1 MFLETLP
8 HNQLQ
13 IGELAALSAFDKALE
28 RGFNA
33 EEALSA
39 AIKAAEGVNASITVG
54 AALAKAPEEMVLGW
68 EKASTVQIENEPSDD
83 ENEGENGSTTI
94 PFVSIIAQGPLS
106 NSALNVP
113 EINDAAFGFGSQF
126 EVPVVE
132 INAQAENH
140 SFQNR
145 TDIVTAT
152 SNAVALTYTEVS
164 GSVNA
169 DLLVGGSGQDT
180 LGGNADNDSLY
191 AGLPT
196 NYQAS
201 VHDAANSLAN
211 AMFSVAGGDVIGA
224 GEVGDDFIWGGSGNN
239 QLHSDVPDTSS
250 ALFEELKF
258 GLGLTGG
265 DDTIEGGVCDDS
277 IWGGQGNDMI
287 SGNAGD
293 DTIYVD
299 NRANMLRGNAGAD
312 NIFSYADDDI
322 IRGGQGDDSIS
333 GTAR

>member
-39 AIKAAEGVNASITVG
+39 AIKAAESVNASITVG

-113 EINDAAFGFGSQF
+113 EINDVAFGFGFQF

-145 TDIVTAT
+145 TD
-152 SNAVALTYTEVS
+152 
-164 GSVNA
+164 
-169 DLLVGGSGQDT
+169 
-180 LGGNADNDSLY
+180 
-191 AGLPT
+191 
-196 NYQAS
+196 
-201 VHDAANSLAN
+201 
-211 AMFSVAGGDVIGA
+211 
-224 GEVGDDFIWGGSGNN
+224 
-239 QLHSDVPDTSS
+239 
-250 ALFEELKF
+250 
-258 GLGLTGG
+258 
-265 DDTIEGGVCDDS
+265 
-277 IWGGQGNDMI
+277 
-287 SGNAGD
+287 
-293 DTIYVD
+293 
-299 NRANMLRGNAGAD
+299 
-312 NIFSYADDDI
+312 
-322 IRGGQGDDSIS
+322 
-333 GTAR
+333 

>member
-1 MFLETLP
+1 VFLETLP

-28 RGFNA
+28 ISFNA

-39 AIKAAEGVNASITVG
+39 AIKAAESLNASITVG

-68 EKASTVQIENEPSDD
+68 EKASRVQIENEPSDD

-113 EINDAAFGFGSQF
+113 EINDVAFGFQS

-180 LGGNADNDSLY
+180 LGGNAGNDSLY
-191 AGLPT
+191 AGFPT

-201 VHDAANSLAN
+201 VHNAANSLVN

-224 GEVGDDFIWGGSGNN
+224 GEVG
-239 QLHSDVPDTSS
+239 
-250 ALFEELKF
+250 
-258 GLGLTGG
+258 
-265 DDTIEGGVCDDS
+265 DDS